1 VLRCAALI
9 ILFHTIYLHF
19 FHTHSQGSNKKKPAY
34 SYKLFYFQY
43 RFEKRRK
50 SRVATAES

>member
-19 FHTHSQGSNKKKPAY
+19 FIHTLKEATKKKPAY
-34 SYKLFYFQY
+34 S
-43 RFEKRRK
+43 
-50 SRVATAES
+50 

>member
-19 FHTHSQGSNKKKPAY
+19 FHTHSQGSNKKK
-34 SYKLFYFQY
+34 
-43 RFEKRRK
+43 
-50 SRVATAES
+50 TCI